1 MASKPKSDEAAPET
15 PGNGQT
21 PPRFARLKRWAH
33 DWQEIGH
40 IAIFLAGA
48 LAAVTL
54 SRLFGENA
62 GQTPLSFIADLGQ
75 LAAATSLCALLA
87 WLIKRALVGDLTD
100 GEVRAGV
107 HHVRT
112 NTTQAPGF
120 RYLLALDALA
130 SLGAYLAVVL
140 TWSVLY

>member
-1 MASKPKSDEAAPET
+1 MAATPKNDEPVTDPERSAK
-15 PGNGQT
+15 N
-21 PPRFARLKRWAH
+21 PPRFAKLRRFLW

-40 IAIFLAGA
+40 VAFFLAGA
-48 LAAVTL
+48 LTAVFL

-62 GQTPLSFIADLGQ
+62 GQTPWSFIADLGQ

-87 WLIKRALVGDLTD
+87 WLIKRALVGDLSD
-100 GEVRAGV
+100 GEVRSGV

-112 NTTQAPGF
+112 NSSQAHGF
-120 RYLLALDALA
+120 RFLLALDALA
-130 SLGAYLAVVL
+130 SLGAYLAVVY

>member
-1 MASKPKSDEAAPET
+1 MAATPKTDEQPNKN
-15 PGNGQT
+15 PRSPQT
-21 PPRFARLKRWAH
+21 PPRFARLKRWAS

-40 IAIFLAGA
+40 IAFFLAGA
-48 LAAVTL
+48 LVAVFL

-100 GEVRAGV
+100 GEVRSGV

-112 NTTQAPGF
+112 NSSQAHGY
-120 RYLLALDALA
+120 RYLLALDALG
-130 SLGAYLAVVL
+130 SLGAYLAVLL